1 MSITFLPE
9 SYLKF
14 NTFSSFNNTTNF
26 IDVYNNNALKGSFF
40 NFAGNEIFTQ
50 NNFIFPNYKLKYLKQ
65 NENRYTTLF
74 SNILFENPISFRIDA
89 YKLNDVFYILHLHNV
104 FNINNF
110 PFIASVNNFGLNAY
124 GCVKID
130 INNNQIS
137 FIDVSNFQYKT
148 INTQLFT
155 FLNENFTFTI
165 NINNTSETTNIFYI
179 HGGVIKN
186 YINFEYNLIFNP
198 LVVFFDNIHTQTIFY
213 DELCVNSDYIFT
225 EMDTYLGSIPIYYP
239 KFLIMH
245 NNNIYKYNKN
255 NNNFITVNAS
265 QVDFSYINDNGNSLS
280 DLNYISLQLLLQSF
294 NTSKLILLTNGWV
307 LPFIIHFEI
316 GNNKF
321 IYFRQ
326 TSIRTNEL
334 IVAEI

>member
-14 NTFSSFNNTTNF
+14 NTFASFNDTTNF
-26 IDVYNNNALKGSFF
+26 IDIYNNNAFKGLLF
-40 NFAGNEIFTQ
+40 NFAGNEIFVQ

-65 NENRYTTLF
+65 NENRCATLF
-74 SNILFENPISFRIDA
+74 SNILFENPYSIYIDA
-89 YKLNDVFYILHLHNV
+89 YKLNDVFYILHLHNP

-110 PFIASVNNFGLNAY
+110 PYISFTNNIGLNAY
-124 GCVKID
+124 SCVKID
-130 INNNQIS
+130 MNNNQVN
-137 FIDVSNFQYKT
+137 FIDVSNFQHRT
-148 INTQLFT
+148 INMQLFKYS
-155 FLNENFTFTI
+155 NENFAFI
-165 NINNTSETTNIFYI
+165 VNINNTSETTNTLYI

-213 DELCVNSDYIFT
+213 DELIVNSSYIFT
-225 EMDTYLGSIPIYYP
+225 EIDTYIGSIPIYYP

-245 NNNIYKYNKN
+245 NNSIYKYDRN
-255 NNNFITVNAS
+255 NNNFITLDAS
-265 QVDFSYINDNGNSLS
+265 QVDFNYINDNGNSLN
-280 DLNYISLQLLLQSF
+280 DLNYISLQLLLNTF
-294 NTSKLILLTNGWV
+294 NTSKLILLTNGWI
-307 LPFIIHFEI
+307 LPFIIYFEI

-326 TSIRTNEL
+326 TLLRINEL
-334 IVAEI
+334 IVAEL